1 MQRSA
6 WNAALFSSLML
17 VAISALPVATAT
29 SAEAADR
36 LIRECRAEGPGD
48 ISMQARFERRD
59 ARRKFSVEFE
69 AAPGGAFREGQRIG
83 FLVAGENVGT
93 RRLETVVG
101 GDLVADLNLDTQAG
115 PNDPDEDPFPAN
127 FPPVQR
133 GTQVRVKAG
142 GEVVLGCALR

>member
-1 MQRSA
+1 MQRLA
-6 WNAALFSSLML
+6 WNAAIFRSLTL
-17 VAISALPVATAT
+17 IAISAMPMATTT
-29 SAEAADR
+29 SAEASDR

-59 ARRKFSVEFE
+59 GRRKFSVEFE
-69 AAPGGAFREGQRIG
+69 AAPGGAFRAGQRIV
-83 FLVAGENVGT
+83 FAVAGENVGA

-101 GDLVADLNLDTQAG
+101 GDLVADLNFDTQAG
-115 PNDPDEDPFPAN
+115 PNDPDEDPFPAD
-127 FPPVQR
+127 FPSVQR